1 MLHFTAGNDYTAISH
16 DFTYAPEANMTC
28 YILDALNDSVTEL
41 SEDYFLQYV
50 SHKASVIINEDNRI
64 HVTILVITSILL
76 MEHTHTHTHTHIHTH
91 THTQYIYITVLHYIY
106 VLQSLM

>member
-16 DFTYAPEANMTC
+16 DFTYAPEANITC

-50 SHKASVIINEDNRI
+50 SHNPSVIINEDNRI
-64 HVTILVITSILL
+64 HVTILDITSMLL
-76 MEHTHTHTHTHIHTH
+76 KSWHTHTHTHTFTH
-91 THTQYIYITVLHYIY
+91 TIYITGLH
-106 VLQSLM
+106 

>member
-28 YILDALNDSVTEL
+28 YILDVLNDSVTEL

-50 SHKASVIINEDNRI
+50 AHNPSMIIIEDNRI
-64 HVTILVITSILL
+64 HVTILDITSMLL
-76 MEHTHTHTHTHIHTH
+76 KSWHTHIHTH
-91 THTQYIYITVLHYIY
+91 TFTHTIYITGLH
-106 VLQSLM
+106 